1 MKVLICGD
9 VVGKS
14 GRMALNKNIPDI
26 LKREKI
32 DLANQAEHLVYE
44 TEKNINEN
52 SDKLDKNDK
61 KNLNEKLDALKKAKD
76 SGDSELIKSSMESL
90 NTVWS
95 GLAQKMYET
104 SEQNPNPDPSDNK
117 DTSKKSKKK
126 ELE

>member
-1 MKVLICGD
+1 MVNDAKKHESED
-9 VVGKS
+9 KQ
-14 GRMALNKNIPDI
+14 
-26 LKREKI
+26 KREKI

-52 SDKLDKNDK
+52 GDRLDENDK

-95 GLAQKMYET
+95 GLAQKMYEPG
-104 SEQNPNPDPSDNK
+104 EQNPNPGPDNNK
-117 DTSKKSKKK
+117 DSSTKSRKK
-126 ELE
+126 EEGEIEDADFEVVD